1 MTELSPVDTVKRVL
15 DYHQRT
21 KHHLH
26 RYAHSLGYLDWA
38 QQPTPFRLYQGAPL
52 IPLMHPPVDKRPYYD
67 ELFEAGAIPAAPL
80 ELENLSR
87 LFCDSL
93 AISAWK
99 QVQGAPP
106 WSLRVN
112 PSSGDLHP
120 TEAYLV
126 CGSVAGLREPG
137 VFHYGVFNHALE
149 RRYVLTEPEWGRV
162 AAQLPPGAILIAL
175 SSIYWREAWK
185 YGERAFRYCH
195 HDVGHAIA
203 AIIFAAATFGWEGRL
218 IENIGDE
225 DLESLLGL
233 RSQVGPEA
241 EEAECLIAL
250 FPDGALGDSDGV
262 VLELP
267 SDLLARLRATEAM
280 GRPNTLSAAH
290 HPWPIID
297 EVAALTRH
305 PRMENKKKQMPC
317 EGLETRASVL
327 GQRPVSARP
336 IIRARRSAVRMDG
349 RTGMAEE
356 VFYHMMARTLPAA
369 RPFRVLPWPPHVS
382 LALFV
387 HRVCGLAL
395 GLYVLARSPEHWALL
410 RAATREDFSWQRPE
424 RCPSWLNLFQLLAGD
439 ARPAAEIISCHQSIA
454 ADGAFSL
461 GMLADFDAM
470 TQSPWVYPRLFWE
483 AGVIG
488 QVLYLEAEA
497 ADLRATGI
505 GCFFDDTMHEL
516 LGLTDE
522 RWQSLYHFTIG
533 GAIWDERLQTLPAY
547 HHLAGDAR
555 WSGT

>member
-1 MTELSPVDTVKRVL
+1 MIDVPPAVQRVL

-26 RYAHSLGYLDWA
+26 RYARSLGYLDWA

-52 IPLMHPPVDKRPYYD
+52 IPLMHPPVGKRPYYD
-67 ELFEAGAIPAAPL
+67 ELFEPHAIPAAALDP
-80 ELENLSR
+80 ERLSC
-87 LFCDSL
+87 LFYDSL

-99 QVQGAPP
+99 QAQGTPP

-126 CGSVAGLREPG
+126 CAPVAGLFREPG
-137 VFHYGVFNHALE
+137 VFHYSAFNHALE
-149 RRYVLTEPEWGRV
+149 RRYVLTESEWRSV
-162 AAQLPPGAILIAL
+162 AAQLPPGAVLIAF

-195 HDVGHAIA
+195 HDVGHAIG

-225 DLESLLGL
+225 DLERLLGL

-241 EEAECLIAL
+241 EQADCLIAL
-250 FPDGALGDSDGV
+250 FPQGALGDSDAV

-305 PRMENKKKQMPC
+305 LRMESKKMHTPFVH
-317 EGLETRASVL
+317 LETRASVL

-336 IIRARRSAVRMDG
+336 IIRTRRSAIRMDG

-356 VFYHMMARTLPAA
+356 VFYHMMARSLPAG

-387 HRVCGLAL
+387 HRVSRLPL
-395 GLYVLARSPEHWALL
+395 GLYVLARSLEHLGL
-410 RAATREDFSWQRPE
+410 MRAAMREDFLWQQPE
-424 RCPSWLNLFQLLAGD
+424 RCPWWLNLFQLLAGD
-439 ARPAAEIISCHQSIA
+439 ARGAAEIISCHQSIA
-454 ADGAFSL
+454 GDGAFSL
-461 GMLADFDAM
+461 GM
-470 TQSPWVYPRLFWE
+470 
-483 AGVIG
+483 
-488 QVLYLEAEA
+488 
-497 ADLRATGI
+497 
-505 GCFFDDTMHEL
+505 
-516 LGLTDE
+516 
-522 RWQSLYHFTIG
+522 
-533 GAIWDERLQTLPAY
+533 
-547 HHLAGDAR
+547 
-555 WSGT
+555 